1 MSDLDDLACFVVVVR
16 HNGFTAAARATG
28 IEKTRLSRRLAALEQ
43 RLGVSLLQRN
53 TRGIALTEAGKMF
66 YADSVKVVEGAELA
80 YESVAVLRSEPAGA
94 IRLSSTHALA
104 ASCLAPILAGYL
116 ALHPKVRVELELS
129 DAGMDIGGQRFD
141 IALRCSP
148 QCGGVQG
155 MVVRTLG
162 AAPRVLL
169 ASRAFLDLHGRP
181 ESPEALSALHAV
193 AAPGE
198 VRAGQVH
205 WRLVGPHGRK
215 SMVSL
220 APRLQTCDVP
230 MQLAAVAQGLGVA
243 CLPARMAGGALHA
256 GALERVL
263 PRWRPPEDVVYALY
277 PSPRGML
284 PSVRSLVDYL
294 GEHFPSGRDDA
305 CAFAL

>member
-129 DAGMDIGGQRFD
+129 DAGIDIAGQRFD
-141 IALRCSP
+141 VALRCSP

-162 AAPRVLL
+162 AAPR
-169 ASRAFLDLHGRP
+169 RACCWP
-181 ESPEALSALHAV
+181 
-193 AAPGE
+193 AAPSWTCTAARSRPRPCPRCTRWRR
-198 VRAGQVH
+198 RA
-205 WRLVGPHGRK
+205 K
-215 SMVSL
+215 C
-220 APRLQTCDVP
+220 A
-230 MQLAAVAQGLGVA
+230 
-243 CLPARMAGGALHA
+243 PARCTGAWWDRTA
-256 GALERVL
+256 ARAWC
-263 PRWRPPEDVVYALY
+263 RWRP
-277 PSPRGML
+277 
-284 PSVRSLVDYL
+284 
-294 GEHFPSGRDDA
+294 A
-305 CAFAL
+305 CKPATCRCSWRP